1 MIDSRGLLEEWRLGC
16 EVAVGRTFGAARR
29 FLHRLLWLD
38 EGGSGSSSGRCS
50 GSRAGSPADL
60 LERRMR
66 RSTPPPQ
73 RLATVSEEAAAAG
86 EVAAAATS
94 SAVTTGA
101 GAAAAHVGAAA
112 ARRPGRKRI
121 PLRNMLR
128 SGRHWEE
135 DLSVWTASD
144 VILREGYPLEQHSVT
159 TPDGYVLQVQR
170 IPRHGAR
177 DVAFFQHGV
186 LDTSLGWVSNGVV
199 GSAAFAAYDAG
210 FDVWLGNSRSNA
222 PRLHV
227 DAERQGSRYWLYS
240 INELGVYDIGAVV
253 THIHNTKMAELATPG
268 RHSAAAQ
275 EAPAQQAG
283 QLRRSAS
290 DSQLGALRWVD
301 VHSGSSRGDLEPA
314 SSSGLGGEHGRQS
327 MAAGGSEGA
336 AASSSQQQE
345 GEQPWW
351 QRLSSSLGTAQ
362 QQEVPMAPV
371 ATGAAPLRR
380 VQSAPEL
387 SLGQEGAAPYAVP
400 VRMRQRQPK
409 QQQKQQQRSKS
420 STSKAQAG
428 KSSSAASSAPSS
440 SAAAAAAAGGP
451 HAVLP
456 YRLQAVA
463 HSLGAAS
470 VMMYAVVC
478 RMRGQPH
485 RLRRLVLMSPAG
497 FHSPI
502 PGGMLPFKYL
512 FPPLVRLLD
521 RTPLLR
527 GHGLG
532 MRLPSPLLRYI
543 TFKFSKDLRHMPAL
557 QDLVAAFMRAMTGG
571 DTSQWHTALQMPHY
585 SAFAMPA
592 LSLHSGA
599 HVSCVGRGL
608 ICVAGRFGCPC
619 AVFGVDMHNCSPAP
633 TAHLHAHPYCQ
644 PLHHVC
650 PSSRSL
656 PSGPRIPAS
665 ACSTTAARRPTGST
679 MAPTSRPAWQRTT
692 GCWTSRWMCWQAV
705 QMASSRRRR
714 SCTMSGT
721 CAPRAFPAPLG
732 SFHMATWT

>member
-1 MIDSRGLLEEWRLGC
+1 
-16 EVAVGRTFGAARR
+16 
-29 FLHRLLWLD
+29 
-38 EGGSGSSSGRCS
+38 
-50 GSRAGSPADL
+50 
-60 LERRMR
+60 
-66 RSTPPPQ
+66 
-73 RLATVSEEAAAAG
+73 
-86 EVAAAATS
+86 
-94 SAVTTGA
+94 
-101 GAAAAHVGAAA
+101 
-112 ARRPGRKRI
+112 
-121 PLRNMLR
+121 MLR

-177 DVAFFQHGV
+177 DVVFFQHGV

-227 DAERQGSRYWLYS
+227 DADRQGSRYWLYS

-253 THIHNTKMAELATPG
+253 THIHNTKMAELAMPG

-314 SSSGLGGEHGRQS
+314 SSSGLGGEQGWHGAS
-327 MAAGGSEGA
+327 GAPAAVGGHGGSA
-336 AASSSQQQE
+336 ATSSSQQQE
-345 GEQPWW
+345 GWTGGGQQEEQPWW
-351 QRLSSSLGTAQ
+351 QRLASGLGVAQ
-362 QQEVPMAPV
+362 QQESAMAPV
-371 ATGAAPLRR
+371 AGCAAPLRR

-387 SLGQEGAAPYAVP
+387 ALGQEGGAQYAVP
-400 VRMRQRQPK
+400 VRMRQRQP
-409 QQQKQQQRSKS
+409 QRQQQRGSGRNAKS
-420 STSKAQAG
+420 SSSKAQGSKRGDTAG
-428 KSSSAASSAPSS
+428 
-440 SAAAAAAAGGP
+440 AAAGGSSAAAGGP
-451 HAVLP
+451 HEVLP

-463 HSLGAAS
+463 HSLGAAA

-512 FPPLVRLLD
+512 FPPLVWLVD
-521 RTPLLR
+521 RIPLLR

-571 DTSQWHTALQMPHY
+571 DTSQWQAALQLPHY

-592 LSLHSGA
+592 LSMHCGA
-599 HVSCVGRGL
+599 HFAQWALDPSFRLFDYGSKAANRRHYGTDRPPSLAEHYRLLDIPVDVLAGGRDGV
-608 ICVAGRFGCPC
+608 IPPA
-619 AVFGVDMHNCSPAP
+619 AV
-633 TAHLHAHPYCQ
+633 
-644 PLHHVC
+644 LHHVRHLRTAGVPC
-650 PSSRSL
+650 SFRIL
-656 PSGPRIPAS
+656 PYGHMDLV
-665 ACSTTAARRPTGST
+665 
-679 MAPTSRPAWQRTT
+679 MAVKDDIRMYVLSKLRN
-692 GCWTSRWMCWQAV
+692 
-705 QMASSRRRR
+705 
-714 SCTMSGT
+714 
-721 CAPRAFPAPLG
+721 PLP
-732 SFHMATWT
+732 